1 MLTPFQI
8 RDRVLAIQQA
18 RRDSRLHDEV
28 ARARVAREVSALYRE
43 VILEVARG
51 SLDPRSLALAALEV
65 EK

>member
-28 ARARVAREVSALYRE
+28 ARAREVSALYRE

>member
-8 RDRVLAIQQA
+8 RDRVEVIVQTRKNA
-18 RRDSRLHDEV
+18 RTHDAV
-28 ARARVAREVSALYRE
+28 ARARVAREIFHLYRD
-43 VILEVARG
+43 VLLEVAKG